1 MGASNIIV
9 NMMIEMKRNKVIFFL
24 SVIFLL
30 ASCREAPVT
39 ERKQLV
45 IITDFHTD
53 KQALLS
59 AKRVRG
65 DHLGAI
71 FKRL

>member
-1 MGASNIIV
+1 
-9 NMMIEMKRNKVIFFL
+9 MKTYVYVDAFNLYFGSLKHTPHKWLDL
-24 SVIFLL
+24 SRLCDLL
-30 ASCREAPVT
+30 LPKHQILC
-39 ERKQLV
+39 
-45 IITDFHTD
+45 INTDFHTD

-65 DHLGAI
+65 DHMGAI